1 MITIHHL
8 NNSRSQRI
16 LWLLEELKVNYN
28 IKHYQRDTN
37 TNRAP
42 EELKAIHPLGKS
54 PVIEDGQLIIAET
67 GAIIEYLLS
76 KYYKNEFLQKKTDRS
91 YNNYI
96 HFLHFAEGSAMLP
109 LLLALFTGFLGE
121 AGEPLQ
127 PLISSEIKKILDY
140 CEQQLTKY
148 EYFAGD
154 KITGA
159 DIQMIFP
166 LEAAKSKGLL
176 SEYDACNDYVIKI
189 HKRKAYIAAIE
200 AGGAY
205 AYGPE
210 ND

>member
-1 MITIHHL
+1 M
-8 NNSRSQRI
+8 
-16 LWLLEELKVNYN
+16 
-28 IKHYQRDTN
+28 
-37 TNRAP
+37 
-42 EELKAIHPLGKS
+42 
-54 PVIEDGQLIIAET
+54 
-67 GAIIEYLLS
+67 S
-76 KYYKNEFLQKKTDRS
+76 KYDKNKFLPKKTDRS
-91 YNNYI
+91 YNSYI

-121 AGEPLQ
+121 AGKPLQ
-127 PLISSEIKKILDY
+127 PMISSEIKKILDY

-176 SEYDACNDYVIKI
+176 SEYDACNDYVNKI
-189 HKRKAYIAAIE
+189 HKRNAYISALE
-200 AGGAY
+200 AGGTY
-205 AYGPE
+205 VYGPE

>member
-28 IKHYQRDTN
+28 IKHYQRDTT

-76 KYYKNEFLQKKTDRS
+76 KYDKNKFLPKKTDRS
-91 YNNYI
+91 YNSYI

-109 LLLALFTGFLGE
+109 LLLSLFTGFLGE
-121 AGEPLQ
+121 AGKPLQ
-127 PLISSEIKKILDY
+127 PMISSEIKKVLDY

-176 SEYDACNDYVIKI
+176 SEYDACDDYVKKI
-189 HKRKAYIAAIE
+189 HKRKAYVSALE
-200 AGGAY
+200 AGGTY
-205 AYGPE
+205 AYGPV

>member
-28 IKHYQRDTN
+28 IKHYQRGTT

-76 KYYKNEFLQKKTDRS
+76 KYDKNEFLPKKTDRS

-121 AGEPLQ
+121 AGKPLQ
-127 PLISSEIKKILDY
+127 PMISSEIKKILDY